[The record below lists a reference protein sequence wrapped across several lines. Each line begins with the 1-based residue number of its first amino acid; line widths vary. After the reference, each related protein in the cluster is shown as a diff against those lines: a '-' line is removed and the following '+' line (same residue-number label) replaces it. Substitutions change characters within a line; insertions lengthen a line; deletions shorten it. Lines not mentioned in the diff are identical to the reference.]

1 MLKLK
6 YNTLSK
12 EEKNKVKNDFYK
24 TEFGLSIKKRL
35 DRLFIIGILSILFSL
50 YLFIMPSN
58 KWDIVTAVILV
69 IAALIFITGSFKV
82 RTDKINT
89 FLTTKKK

>member
-35 DRLFIIGILSILFSL
+35 DRLFIIGILSMLFSL

-69 IAALIFITGSFKV
+69 IAALIFITSSFKV
-82 RTDKINT
+82 RIDKINT